1 MVHAI
6 TAKMGATLNLKVALM
21 SLVAA
26 VAVAIPS
33 LGGTLADFTAVTTNP
48 GNSFQSAVLTMTTD
62 HPASSFVSVSDL
74 IPGDSA
80 TRSVTVENTGSVPF
94 TYVIS
99 ASNEGGP
106 PSALWQ
112 DKDDGLQV
120 VVSDEN
126 GQIYSGPIKDLDE
139 ISAGVEVAA
148 GDTHVLTYVL
158 SLPNSAGNA
167 FQGLSQGIGIT
178 YDATQLAGQ
187 AR

>member
-1 MVHAI
+1 MLHAI
-6 TAKMGATLNLKVALM
+6 TSKIGLALNLKVALIA
-21 SLVAA
+21 LVAA
-26 VAVAIPS
+26 VAVALPG

-62 HPASSFVSVSDL
+62 HPATSFVSVSDL

-80 TRSVTVENTGSVPF
+80 TRSVTVENTGSTPF

-99 ASNEGGP
+99 ASNDGGP
-106 PSALWQ
+106 ASLLWT
-112 DKDDGLQV
+112 DNVDGLQV
-120 VVSDEN
+120 VVSDN
-126 GQIYSGPIKDLDE
+126 ASQIYSGPINGLDE

-158 SLPNSAGNA
+158 SLPSSAGNA